1 MSTPVEI
8 PTAIERECP
17 RCGSSA
23 DAFQEYC
30 LECGFRL
37 PLDPGAA
44 GPARRLATGPWT
56 WPVLL
61 SGVVAILAAGVIVAV
76 QLTTD
81 EARPILT
88 ATSPQ
93 PTIATTPTA
102 PEPVPAPT
110 TVAEPPVQTQPPPPQ
125 PPPTNRVVSWPEG
138 TRGWTV
144 VLASLPQGGGRA
156 GATAK
161 AKEAAQAGLTE
172 VGVLDSSQYSS
183 LHPGYF
189 VVFSGV
195 YDARGQAEQGVSQ
208 ARARGYQAAYAREI
222 AP

>member
-1 MSTPVEI
+1 VSTPIEI
-8 PTAIERECP
+8 PTATERACP
-17 RCGSSA
+17 RCGSAA

-37 PLDPGAA
+37 PVDPDAA
-44 GPARRLATGPWT
+44 GPARRLAGGPWT
-56 WPVLL
+56 WPVFL
-61 SGVVAILAAGVIVAV
+61 SAIVAILAAGVIVAV

-102 PEPVPAPT
+102 PEPAPT

-125 PPPTNRVVSWPEG
+125 PPPTNRLVPWPEG

-144 VLASLPQGGGRA
+144 VLASLAQGGGRA
-156 GATAK
+156 AATAQ
-161 AKEAAQAGLTE
+161 AREALEAGLPE
-172 VGVLDSSQYSS
+172 VGVLRSDEFSS

-189 VVFSGV
+189 VVFTGV
-195 YDARGQAEQGVSQ
+195 YDTRAQAEQGAAQ
-208 ARARGYQAAYAREI
+208 ARNRGYARPYAREI